1 MSREKKALPIPK
13 TVMDQIRAALET
25 ETCII
30 TKAGIFLQMH
40 TGLRISEVLSIREGC
55 VVKNDGKYFLQV
67 IVSKTVKGEPVIHK
81 VGISENCRKM
91 IAQLAQATEPLR
103 KESGRQELFLVRNHG
118 IHVASAR
125 KWTNVRLQSFVKRH
139 RITDVDGTL
148 YPLHSHQFR
157 ATFLHDR
164 ILEGNG
170 VLLVQKQFRHVTPEM
185 TRHYLTLNE
194 QELETFFEKAIRFS
208 DTKENQNE

>member
-13 TVMDQIRAALET
+13 TVMDQIRAALEA
-25 ETCII
+25 ETCVI
-30 TKAGIFLQMH
+30 TKAGIFLQMQ

-55 VVKNDGKYFLQV
+55 VVKNHEMYFLQV

-81 VGISENCRKM
+81 VGISEACRRM
-91 IAQLAQATEPLR
+91 IAELAQTTEPLR
-103 KESGRQELFLVRNHG
+103 KESGRKELFLVRNHG

-139 RITDVDGTL
+139 HITDADGTL

-157 ATFLHDR
+157 ATFVHDR
-164 ILEGNG
+164 ILEGHG
-170 VLLVQKQFRHVTPEM
+170 VLLVQTQFRHVTPEM
-185 TRHYLTLNE
+185 TRHYLTLDD
-194 QELETFFEKAIRFS
+194 QELETFFEKGIRCL
-208 DTKENQNE
+208 TQKENHNE

>member
-13 TVMDQIRAALET
+13 AVIDQIQAALEA
-25 ETCII
+25 ETCVI
-30 TKAGIFLQMH
+30 TKAGIMLQMQ

-67 IVSKTVKGEPVIHK
+67 TVSKTVKGEPVIHK

-91 IAQLAQATEPLR
+91 IADLALATEPLR
-103 KESGRQELFLVRNHG
+103 QESGRKELFLVRNHG

-125 KWTNVRLQSFVKRH
+125 KWSNVRLKNFVKKH
-139 RITDVDGTL
+139 NITDADGKL

-157 ATFLHDR
+157 ATFVHDR
-164 ILEGNG
+164 ILDGHG
-170 VLLVQKQFRHVTPEM
+170 VLLVQKQLRHVTPEM
-185 TRHYLTLNE
+185 TRHYLTLDE
-194 QELETFFEKAIRFS
+194 QELETFFEKGIQCF
-208 DTKENQNE
+208 T

>member
-13 TVMDQIRAALET
+13 AVMDQIQAALEA
-25 ETCII
+25 ETCVI
-30 TKAGIFLQMH
+30 TKAGIMLQMQ

-67 IVSKTVKGEPVIHK
+67 TLSKTVKGEPVIHK

-91 IAQLAQATEPLR
+91 IAELAQTTEPLR
-103 KESGRQELFLVRNHG
+103 KESGRKELFLVRNHG

-139 RITDVDGTL
+139 HITDVDGTL

-157 ATFLHDR
+157 ATFVHDR
-164 ILEGNG
+164 ILEGHG

-194 QELETFFEKAIRFS
+194 QELEIFFEKMIRFS